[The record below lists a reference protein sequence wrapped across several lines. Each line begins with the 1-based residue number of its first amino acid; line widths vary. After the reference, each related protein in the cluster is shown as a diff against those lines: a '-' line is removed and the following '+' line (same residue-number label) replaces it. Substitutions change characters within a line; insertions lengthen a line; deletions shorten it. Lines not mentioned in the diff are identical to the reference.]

1 MLKWHPRPCRDR
13 ARLATTTSPHSLH
26 LHRPMSSP
34 GSPGA
39 THSGGSSPRPPPGFT
54 SERGVVEWGALSQSP
69 DKCHGPPTSS
79 SKHHPHLLFQKPLPL
94 SFLPRCTW
102 THLKHQ
108 LNELPPRHDLTIAT
122 GNPGLLEGLFTTPI
136 IRGCA
141 KPSRLGKVSTFP
153 QLMAQLVFTN
163 YM

>member
-1 MLKWHPRPCRDR
+1 MLPPQAHTASASTAPCLPQAAPGQLTPGAAPPPPAPWLYIRDR
-13 ARLATTTSPHSLH
+13 
-26 LHRPMSSP
+26 
-34 GSPGA
+34 
-39 THSGGSSPRPPPGFT
+39 GGGM
-54 SERGVVEWGALSQSP
+54 GALSQPP
-69 DKCHGPPTSS
+69 DKCHRPPTSS
-79 SKHHPHLLFQKPLPL
+79 SKHHPHLLFLKPLPF

-108 LNELPPRHDLTIAT
+108 LNELPPLHDLTIAT
-122 GNPGLLEGLFTTPI
+122 DNPGLLEGLFTTPI

-153 QLMAQLVFTN
+153 RLMAQLVFTN